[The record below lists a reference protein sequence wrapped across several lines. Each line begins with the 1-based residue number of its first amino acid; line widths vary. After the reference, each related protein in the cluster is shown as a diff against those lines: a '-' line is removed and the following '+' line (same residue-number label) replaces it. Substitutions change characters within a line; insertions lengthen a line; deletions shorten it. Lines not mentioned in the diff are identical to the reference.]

1 MMIEKSPSR
10 ETGAK
15 PALNPDHVLVF
26 ISLLFMIVPVIC
38 FLWGWTRPYI
48 ALIGSV
54 ALMYLL
60 RSAYRELKQA
70 VQISITSN
78 PKFWLTAFAIISL
91 WCLLSGI
98 GGYSYQTIDFMA
110 RNPMFHDLC
119 NEAWPLR
126 FSLAEQPGHI
136 QNLFPNATICDFVY
150 YFSWWLPVAACVKVF
165 HLPYL
170 VAETLLLLYATT
182 EVCLIF
188 YCLTNVIKKQSYLV
202 LSAFMLFGG
211 YDFWITWMGGIPSM
225 MTKGFPGFFINDI
238 EWWTCRF
245 SYSANTTQLF
255 YVFNSS
261 LPMWMLACLLL
272 LLPKHK
278 NRAALGSLAF
288 AYSPFG
294 TVAFVV
300 IVLADIFRGAGKA
313 WLTRIKEAVS
323 IQNLVIPL
331 LMLVVYGSFY
341 LQVDLQKSSSVD
353 GFLFSIYPER
363 KTFTLYILFLLA
375 EVWVYFIAIGK
386 NARKLRYYWTT
397 LLGLSLI
404 PLMKVGWANDWA
416 LKVSIP
422 LLFLLVVI
430 ILESYYRE
438 TEKRRRYIILGVL
451 FLGYLTSAMELQRN
465 IYGTLTIEERDCI
478 NSFYPSFKYMGSESE
493 ERDTMLAGQYFAPE
507 DDSFWLKY
515 ISPINPAEK

>member
-1 MMIEKSPSR
+1 
-10 ETGAK
+10 
-15 PALNPDHVLVF
+15 
-26 ISLLFMIVPVIC
+26 
-38 FLWGWTRPYI
+38 
-48 ALIGSV
+48 
-54 ALMYLL
+54 
-60 RSAYRELKQA
+60 
-70 VQISITSN
+70 
-78 PKFWLTAFAIISL
+78 
-91 WCLLSGI
+91 
-98 GGYSYQTIDFMA
+98 
-110 RNPMFHDLC
+110 
-119 NEAWPLR
+119 
-126 FSLAEQPGHI
+126 
-136 QNLFPNATICDFVY
+136 
-150 YFSWWLPVAACVKVF
+150 
-165 HLPYL
+165 
-170 VAETLLLLYATT
+170 
-182 EVCLIF
+182 
-188 YCLTNVIKKQSYLV
+188 
-202 LSAFMLFGG
+202 
-211 YDFWITWMGGIPSM
+211 
-225 MTKGFPGFFINDI
+225 
-238 EWWTCRF
+238 
-245 SYSANTTQLF
+245 
-255 YVFNSS
+255 
-261 LPMWMLACLLL
+261 
-272 LLPKHK
+272 
-278 NRAALGSLAF
+278 
-288 AYSPFG
+288 
-294 TVAFVV
+294 
-300 IVLADIFRGAGKA
+300 
-313 WLTRIKEAVS
+313 
-323 IQNLVIPL
+323 
-331 LMLVVYGSFY
+331 MLVVYGSFY

-493 ERDTMLAGQYFAPE
+493 ERDTMLACQYFAPE